1 MSCHWPSSVGAAMN
15 IPMAPRKVSEER
27 SRIPTIPAGVGPPHL
42 DHPTRIPTIPA
53 RVVGLWRRSSVCSRH
68 DCSLAMNSV
77 YP

>member
-1 MSCHWPSSVGAAMN
+1 MTSHWPERVGAAMN
-15 IPMAPRKVSEER
+15 IRMARRKVSEER
-27 SRIPTIPAGVGPPHL
+27 SRIPTIPAGVGLPHL

-53 RVVGLWRRSSVCSRH
+53 RVFGLWRRSSVCSRH